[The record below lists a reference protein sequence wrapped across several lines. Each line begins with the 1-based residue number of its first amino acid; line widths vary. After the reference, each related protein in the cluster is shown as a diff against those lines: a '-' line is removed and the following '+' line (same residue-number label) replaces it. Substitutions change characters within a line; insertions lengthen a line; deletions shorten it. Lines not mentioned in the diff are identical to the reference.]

1 MFVIGQFRKMP
12 IYDCPKNVVYTS
24 RRISL
29 HTKKRSCENYY
40 VLQLPQHQVPYL
52 EVVLCFTDIIAYLDL
67 CVRKIS
73 EPRWHEP
80 L

>member
-12 IYDCPKNVVYTS
+12 IYDCLKMPYTHPDTS
-24 RRISL
+24 PY
-29 HTKKRSCENYY
+29 TKKRSCENYY

-67 CVRKIS
+67 CVRN
-73 EPRWHEP
+73 
-80 L
+80 